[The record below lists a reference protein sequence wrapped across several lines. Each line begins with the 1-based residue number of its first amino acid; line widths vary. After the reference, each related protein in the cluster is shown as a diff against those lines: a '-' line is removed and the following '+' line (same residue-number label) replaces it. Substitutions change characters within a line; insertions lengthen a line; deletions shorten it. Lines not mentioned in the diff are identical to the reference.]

1 MSAEILLVAPYPSLR
16 ELAEQRK
23 SQIDISFDTVV
34 GNLAENWDEIQSL
47 IGQGVKVVLSRGGTA
62 QYLRERL
69 DIPVV
74 DIPVTSFDIL
84 NAISLINQHGF
95 KKIAF
100 ITTKNII
107 VKNEHFSKIMDV
119 SLSFEPVKDVEE
131 IPAKV
136 QALMLEGFEAIIGD
150 VTATRHAT
158 NNGICG
164 QLLESGYE
172 SLLFGLQEAQ
182 QVLDAS
188 KREKARVKQMEAIL
202 DMIAEAV
209 LTIDKQGQ
217 VTLYNTA
224 AEKIFGYS
232 KTHVL
237 GRPLGECIPE
247 SKLTE
252 TLKWRKKE
260 KNILLDINNKTI
272 ISNRIPILI
281 DEEVHGAVAIFEE
294 VSQIQQ
300 LELNI
305 RTKLNEKG
313 LVAKYTFAKVENNSP
328 QIQQIIKL
336 ARQYA
341 NSDGTVLI
349 YGETGTGKEVFAQSI
364 HNGSKR
370 AGGPFVSVNCAS
382 LNESLLESELFGYE
396 EGAFT
401 GASKGG
407 KIGLFEVAH
416 GGTVFLDEIGEIS
429 SSFQAKL
436 LRVLQEKEIR
446 RVGGHRVIP
455 VNVRILSATNRN
467 LKDEVENRRFR
478 EDLYYRLT
486 VLDIKLPP
494 LRERQADIVPMAI
507 SFLKEECIKENRNL
521 YWHNDNIFQGLLAY
535 EWYGNARELHNF
547 INRLVICSEKGELRE
562 EFIQEMLTLKLG
574 ENGLGEEITIHVSKD
589 LRNMESEIILKMLER
604 YHGDKDRLC
613 RDYGISKT
621 TLWRKLNFKN
631 EIE

>member
-1 MSAEILLVAPYPSLR
+1 MSADILLVAPYPSLG
-16 ELAEQRK
+16 ELAEKVK

-34 GNLAENWDEIQSL
+34 SNLDENWDEIDSL

-84 NAISLINQHGF
+84 NAISLINRKGF
-95 KKIAF
+95 RKIAF

-107 VKNEHFSKIMDV
+107 VKHEHFNEIMDI
-119 SLSFEPVKDVEE
+119 SLSFEPVKDVGE
-131 IPAKV
+131 IPDKV
-136 QALMLEGFEAIIGD
+136 QALILEGFEAIIGD
-150 VTATRHAT
+150 VTATRQAAV
-158 NNGICG
+158 NGRCG

-172 SLLFGLQEAQ
+172 SLLLGLQEAK

-188 KREKARVKQMEAIL
+188 QTEKARVKQMESIL
-202 DMIAEAV
+202 NMIAEAV
-209 LTIDKQGQ
+209 LTIDKRGQ
-217 VTLYNTA
+217 VTLYNTS

-232 KTHVL
+232 KKDVL
-237 GRPLGECIPE
+237 GRQLGDCIPE

-252 TLKWRKKE
+252 TLKWRKEE
-260 KNILLDINNKTI
+260 KNILIEVNNKKI
-272 ISNRIPILI
+272 VSNRIPILI
-281 DEEVHGAVAIFEE
+281 DEEIHGAVAIFEE
-294 VSQIQQ
+294 VSHIQK

-313 LVAKYTFAKVENNSP
+313 LVAKYTFAKIENNSP
-328 QIQQIIKL
+328 QIQQVIAL

-370 AGGPFVSVNCAS
+370 AAGPFVSINCAS

-401 GASKGG
+401 GASRGG
-407 KIGLFEVAH
+407 KIGLFELAH

-429 SSFQAKL
+429 PSFQAKL

-446 RVGGHRVIP
+446 RVGGYRVIP
-455 VNVRILSATNRN
+455 VNVRILCATNRN
-467 LKDEVENRRFR
+467 LKAEVENRRFR

-507 SFLKEECIKENRNL
+507 SFLKQECIKENRNM
-521 YWHNDNIFQGLLAY
+521 YWHDDSIFRSLLKY

-562 EFIQEMLTLKLG
+562 KFIEEMLYLKLG
-574 ENGLGEEITIHVSKD
+574 EKGLGEQITINVSND
-589 LRNMESEIILKMLER
+589 LRHMESDIVLKMLER
-604 YHGDKDRLC
+604 YNGDKDCLC

-631 EIE
+631 EI